1 MRATWEAAVLTAGA
15 GALVLALPLKAQDI
29 VANPAPAAAI
39 GAQDAAELPEPVASP
54 LKIDFSN
61 DPVLALANSTADA
74 DTFRAIVVAALQDSP
89 ATREAIA
96 LENAAAARVTEA
108 RSARLPVI
116 DVNLASFRT
125 FDRQFTNDPQNLI
138 ERSRPRARTD
148 FNLNFVQP
156 IFDFGSAAA
165 TTRAAAARLRA
176 AGFQREAKAGEVA
189 GDMVIAW
196 TRVFG
201 YQGLERL
208 FEGFL
213 AAQDGLDEAIERR
226 ILQGV
231 SAEGDRARVASLRA
245 QGAVQLAQARRELR
259 GAEARF
265 KQLSGFAAPERLMR
279 PPLLDPARVSQDFAE
294 LASQNTPEVKSYAA
308 LAEAR
313 RQEARAA
320 NARKLPRISGR
331 VDYGRYGIL
340 EDKIDYDLRGT
351 LNIGWWLFG
360 GGVWARARAAGAEAD
375 AASAV
380 ADRVREEAARDAAI
394 AWSDVQALEDEVAA
408 LDQAYRAARQSR
420 DIVVARFGAL
430 RGSLFDVADAQS
442 VYLNAASSY
451 IRSLAELDA
460 ARYVLL
466 LRTGRMTQLLAIEDT
481 EIPL

>member
-1 MRATWEAAVLTAGA
+1 MRSWRGTAILAGGA
-15 GALVLALPLKAQDI
+15 GALVLATPVHAQDI
-29 VANPAPAAAI
+29 VANRLPVEAI
-39 GAQDAAELPEPVASP
+39 GAQDATDLPEPVTAP
-54 LKIDFSN
+54 LKIDFAD
-61 DPVLALANSTADA
+61 DPVLSLAQTTADPE
-74 DTFRAIVVAALQDSP
+74 TFRAIVVAALQDSP

-245 QGAVQLAQARRELR
+245 QGAVQLA
-259 GAEARF
+259 G
-265 KQLSGFAAPERLMR
+265 
-279 PPLLDPARVSQDFAE
+279 
-294 LASQNTPEVKSYAA
+294 
-308 LAEAR
+308 
-313 RQEARAA
+313 RAA
-320 NARKLPRISGR
+320 NCAAPRP
-331 VDYGRYGIL
+331 
-340 EDKIDYDLRGT
+340 
-351 LNIGWWLFG
+351 
-360 GGVWARARAAGAEAD
+360 
-375 AASAV
+375 
-380 ADRVREEAARDAAI
+380 
-394 AWSDVQALEDEVAA
+394 
-408 LDQAYRAARQSR
+408 
-420 DIVVARFGAL
+420 
-430 RGSLFDVADAQS
+430 
-442 VYLNAASSY
+442 ASS
-451 IRSLAELDA
+451 S
-460 ARYVLL
+460 
-466 LRTGRMTQLLAIEDT
+466 
-481 EIPL
+481 